1 MTVPAFDDLP
11 LGADGVVSAWG
22 LFGADDSIGRLN
34 LITPETVR
42 EAIQLVRR
50 GMSFGL
56 DAPID
61 EFDPPLDAT
70 RSPARHRVLKGG
82 TDGVQ
87 DLDDVLDDYFPQ
99 ISSQWDSLAH
109 IAAQPNVFYNNR
121 SVDDI
126 LTEGRNTIDH
136 WTKRGVVTRAVL
148 LDLPRA
154 RELVPDV
161 IPDTTH
167 GPVSISVEV
176 LEAIRRATRMEFSPG
191 CALVIRTG
199 FLEWY
204 RGLDSRNRVALSAN
218 LAAPG
223 LEHSENMARYLWDSG
238 ASAVVSDS
246 FATEVWPPDES
257 SSASPFGFL
266 HRVLI
271 GRLGFAIGELW
282 DLEELAR
289 DCDLDGVHEFLLVS
303 APLHVRG
310 GIGSPANAIAIK

>member
-1 MTVPAFDDLP
+1 MTIPAFDDLP

-22 LFGADDSIGRLN
+22 VFGVDDSIGRLN
-34 LITPETVR
+34 MITPETVR
-42 EAIQLVRR
+42 TAVQLVRR
-50 GMSFGL
+50 GVGFGL
-56 DAPID
+56 DAPLD
-61 EFDPPLDAT
+61 EFDPPLDST
-70 RSPARHRVLKGG
+70 RSPVRHRVLKGG
-82 TDGVQ
+82 DGAVV
-87 DLDDVLDDYFPQ
+87 DLDDALDDFFPQ

-109 IAAQPNVFYNNR
+109 MAARPNVFYNNR
-121 SVDDI
+121 SVDDV
-126 LTEGRNTIDH
+126 LVGGHNTIDH

-154 RELVPDV
+154 RESAPDV
-161 IPDTTH
+161 IPDTSH
-167 GPVSISVEV
+167 GPVPISVEV
-176 LEAIRRATRMEFSPG
+176 LEAVRRAAGTQFSPG
-191 CALVIRTG
+191 CAVVIRTG

-204 RGLDSRNRVALSAN
+204 RGLDLEHRADLSSQ
-218 LAAPG
+218 LSAPG
-223 LEHSENMARYLWDSG
+223 LEHSEDMARYLWDSG

-257 SSASPFGFL
+257 PGASPFGFL

-289 DCDLDGVHEFLLVS
+289 DCRLDGVYEFFLVS

-310 GIGSPANAIAIK
+310 GIGSPANALAIK